1 MTAEEVFCDLYAKY
15 GDEFNWHLIPLSN
28 RSFVAELKREID
40 ESHFLYKS
48 KLYAVAKCD
57 ANDDVLYVT
66 GNNGV
71 DEYYIFHLTY
81 SENNQMEFP
90 RYQKFLSIE
99 EVKEFLEKQFIEEYR

>member
-15 GDEFNWHLIPLSN
+15 GDEFNWHMIPLSN
-28 RSFVAELKREID
+28 GTFVAELKREVG
-40 ESHFLYKS
+40 ESHFLYKN
-48 KLYAVAKCD
+48 KIYAVAKCD

-81 SENNQMEFP
+81 SENNLGGFP
-90 RYQKFLSIE
+90 KCQKFVSIE
-99 EVKEFLEKQFIEEYR
+99 EVKEFVEKQFVEEYL